1 MDVTPKKSL
10 SILILTVKIRVF
22 GRSSVDILGLI
33 GNALEI
39 DWSVFS
45 SSDAF
50 TYTQCYKRLLG
61 FKKIK
66 ANLWAVQEEVKED

>member
-22 GRSSVDILGLI
+22 GKSSVDILGLI

-39 DWSVFS
+39 D
-45 SSDAF
+45 
-50 TYTQCYKRLLG
+50 
-61 FKKIK
+61 
-66 ANLWAVQEEVKED
+66 